1 MMFSRTTLFK
11 RLLLSLLL
19 LGLVACTDPWDR
31 IQGEPSEEG
40 TVQTETHEEDH

>member
-1 MMFSRTTLFK
+1 MMFSRATLLK
-11 RLLLSLLL
+11 RLLLCFML

-40 TVQTETHEEDH
+40 TVQTETHEGDH